1 MGNSLGLQDKVIK
14 IRKTDGKILTY
25 KAPMK
30 VHQILSEF
38 PGHAISDTLPVL
50 RRLKPDTKL
59 HRNHVYYLLP
69 LPLPLSSPKVGKKK
83 TVRFAN
89 PEEEAVQESGVV
101 RIKLVI
107 TKKELQ
113 EMIQKGVVAVDE
125 MVSQLHIKKGIDS
138 ADEFTADDDN
148 KGWKPDLESI
158 PEVN

>member
-50 RRLKPDTKL
+50 RHLKPDTKL
-59 HRNHVYYLLP
+59 LRNHVYYL

-83 TVRFAN
+83 TVRLAN

-113 EMIQKGVVAVDE
+113 EMIQKGVVSVDE

-138 ADEFTADDDN
+138 ADEFTTDDDS

>member
-25 KAPMK
+25 KAPME

-38 PGHAISDTLPVL
+38 PGHAISGTLPVL
-50 RRLKPDTKL
+50 RHLKPDTKL
-59 HRNHVYYLLP
+59 LGNHEYYL

-138 ADEFTADDDN
+138 ADEFTADDDI

>member
-50 RRLKPDTKL
+50 RHLKPDTKL
-59 HRNHVYYLLP
+59 LRNHVYYL

-138 ADEFTADDDN
+138 ADEFTADDDS

>member
-50 RRLKPDTKL
+50 RHLKPDTKL
-59 HRNHVYYLLP
+59 HKNHVYYL

>member
-25 KAPMK
+25 KAPME

-50 RRLKPDTKL
+50 RHLKPDTKL
-59 HRNHVYYLLP
+59 LGNHEYYL

-138 ADEFTADDDN
+138 ADEFTADDDI